1 VTPRTVEAT
10 LSEAAARFRAAG
22 IEGARFDASRL
33 LSWILERDAA
43 WLLAHPDASLSAA
56 QSERIEAAIA
66 RRAAGE
72 PVAYIVGSSGFFGR
86 TFAVDVRVLVP
97 RPETEAVVEAALAC
111 VRAARASRRARICD
125 VGTGS
130 GAIAVSLACELPD
143 AELTAVDISESA
155 LAVARA
161 NAQTH
166 GVARRIRFVCGDGLR
181 ATGERF
187 TCVVANLPY
196 VRTAE
201 LAAAPDPTSFEPRA
215 ALDGGPDGLDLYR
228 ALLDD
233 ARQALEPEGTLVME
247 AGPDTVPELARLT
260 RARLVGRPVEVL
272 VDYAGLERLV
282 IARPALH
289 E

>member
-10 LSEAAARFRAAG
+10 LSEAAARLRVAG
-22 IEGARFDASRL
+22 IDSARFDAARL

-43 WLLAHPDASLSAA
+43 WLLAHPEASVSAS
-56 QSERIEAAIA
+56 QRERIDAAIA
-66 RRAAGE
+66 RRAVGE
-72 PVAYIVGSSGFFGR
+72 PVAYITGSSGFFGR
-86 TFAVDVRVLVP
+86 PFAVDARVLVP
-97 RPETEAVVEAALAC
+97 RPETEAVVEAALAS
-111 VRAARASRRARICD
+111 VRAAKDSGRARICD

-130 GAIAVSLACELPD
+130 GAIAVSLACELPG
-143 AELTAVDISESA
+143 AEVTAVDISESA

-161 NAQTH
+161 NARTH
-166 GVARRIRFVCGDGLR
+166 GVAPRIRFVCGDGLR
-181 ATGERF
+181 SAGERF

-233 ARQALEPEGTLVME
+233 ARRALEPEGTLVME

-260 RARLVGRPVEVL
+260 RAALVGRSVEVV
-272 VDYAGLERLV
+272 VDYAGHDRLV
-282 IARPALH
+282 IAGPSGA
-289 E
+289 